1 VVRGPPGRAHHPPL
15 TKIEGAIAVRTPA
28 LGEAVSRLAW
38 LPPRATSLVA
48 LARSPI
54 AAAWAEIR
62 ADPGAVL
69 LVARTAAAA
78 RSLPSFF
85 PALLHDPA
93 ILEAALR
100 HLDDDAGRGRD
111 AEGGPELTLP
121 CASCLP
127 PPEVDRAALR
137 YAGLAQRLAERT
149 GRCDPENAWVAG
161 LLAPLGWL
169 AVGTVAPDEVA
180 RCLADPAHAPRP
192 AETEQAHWGHDQ
204 AALARRL
211 ARRWR
216 LPDWLAAVA
225 GHLGLP
231 VTVAGQFGAD
241 PALFQVAQLAV
252 GLAQQQGVRLNLAVG
267 AGPAEL
273 AAALGLPAGELTRL
287 AAAGEV
293 RADTRPPPGDAGPV
307 PLLRDLLA
315 LAAENRRLHGG
326 AMLRRLEG
334 DLDDLHRALEEQR
347 RGEAERL
354 LAQKLAGLAEFA
366 AGAGHE
372 INNPLAVISGQ
383 AQYLLQ
389 HEADSSRQ
397 RALQTIIQQS
407 QRIHQ
412 TLRDL
417 MQFARPAR
425 PHKHVVDLLPLVQEV
440 VVALGDLAGQR
451 RVGLTAPDHDPANLP
466 VLLHGDPGQ
475 LRNLLT
481 CLLRNAVEAAPA
493 DGWARVRLEAAA
505 ADLVEVV
512 VEDSGPG
519 PDPAQQEHL
528 FEPFYSG
535 RQAGRGRGLGLPIAW
550 RLAREHGGSV
560 RFSPLAEGPTRFVLT
575 LPRHREPAPTANGH
589 GPHLPEPGGNGQDA
603 ACRDRNPPRS
613 SAS

>member
-1 VVRGPPGRAHHPPL
+1 
-15 TKIEGAIAVRTPA
+15 VRTPA
-28 LGEAVSRLAW
+28 LGEAVTHLTW

-48 LARSPI
+48 LARAPI
-54 AAAWAEIR
+54 AAWAEVR
-62 ADPGAVL
+62 SDPGAVL
-69 LVARTAAAA
+69 LVARAAAA
-78 RSLPSFF
+78 GALPSFF

-100 HLDDDAGRGRD
+100 HLDDEGSRRQK
-111 AEGGPELTLP
+111 AEGGHEPSLP
-121 CASCLP
+121 SASCLLP
-127 PPEVDRAALR
+127 SDVGRAALR
-137 YAGLAQRLAERT
+137 YAGLAQRLAERS

-169 AVGTVAPDEVA
+169 AVGAVAPDEVA
-180 RCLADPAHAPRP
+180 RCLADPAHAARP
-192 AETEQAHWGHDQ
+192 AETEQAYWGHDQ

-216 LPDWLAAVA
+216 LPDWLTAVA
-225 GHLGLP
+225 GHLALP
-231 VTVAGQFGAD
+231 VAVAQQFGAD

-267 AGPAEL
+267 AAPVEL

-287 AAAGEV
+287 AAAGDAH
-293 RADTRPPPGDAGPV
+293 ADTRPPPGDPV
-307 PLLRDLLA
+307 PLPLLRDLLS
-315 LAAENRRLHGG
+315 LAAENRRLRDG
-326 AMLRRLEG
+326 ALLRRVEA

-354 LAQKLAGLAEFA
+354 LGQKLRGLAEFA

-389 HEADSSRQ
+389 HEPEGSRQ

-425 PHKHVVDLLPLVQEV
+425 PQKHVLDLLPLVQEV
-440 VVALGDLAGQR
+440 VVALGDLAAQR
-451 RVGLTAPDHDPANLP
+451 RVGLTAPDYEAASPP
-466 VLLHGDPGQ
+466 VLLHADPGQ
-475 LRNLLT
+475 LRTTLT

-493 DGWARVRLEAAA
+493 DGWARVRLGVPAAN
-505 ADLVEVV
+505 LVEVV

-519 PDPAQQEHL
+519 PDPGQQEHL
-528 FEPFYSG
+528 FDPFYCG

-560 RFSPLAEGPTRFVLT
+560 RFVPLADGPTRFVLT
-575 LPRHREPAPTANGH
+575 LPRHREPQPTANGH
-589 GPHLPEPGGNGQDA
+589 GPALLPESGGNGQDGARRDLNHPGA
-603 ACRDRNPPRS
+603 ATS
-613 SAS
+613 